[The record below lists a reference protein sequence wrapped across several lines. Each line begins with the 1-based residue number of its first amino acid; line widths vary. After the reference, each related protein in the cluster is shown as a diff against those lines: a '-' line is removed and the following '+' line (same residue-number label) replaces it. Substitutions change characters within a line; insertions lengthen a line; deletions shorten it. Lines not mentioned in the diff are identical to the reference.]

1 MIELIYIARRDALTS
16 VEYLGSIWR
25 PLGRTAAD
33 CAFTTASTTNLGYN
47 APPTTTSKKRR

>member
-33 CAFTTASTTNLGYN
+33 CAIHHCKHNQPRL
-47 APPTTTSKKRR
+47 